1 MNAAST
7 SIELLM
13 RSSREI
19 RRVPVGF
26 AIAATL
32 LTLVAH
38 GEAQPSGNTYSPACL
53 RSGIVPAAPPLVVS
67 GGEVI
72 LEVTV
77 ADDGHVAAVVAPR
90 TTPPFTD
97 VVTRA
102 VREWRFTPARVSTD
116 RQTGPIESKVLVAAV
131 FRRPSLMAPTLEGV
145 PPRTVASPSP
155 GVPFPIAMAE
165 PPFPPAAYG
174 GGVLL
179 VEALIERDGAIGAA
193 VILRSVPPF
202 DEVVRAALRGWKFRP
217 ARLGDEPV
225 PSYAYL
231 LFGFPAPVG

>member
-1 MNAAST
+1 
-7 SIELLM
+7 M
-13 RSSREI
+13 RSTGVI
-19 RRVPVGF
+19 PRVPVGF
-26 AIAATL
+26 AIAAIL

-38 GEAQPSGNTYSPACL
+38 GEPAPPIGNTYSPACL

-72 LEVTV
+72 VEATV
-77 ADDGHVAAVVAPR
+77 ADAGHVTAVTPLR

-102 VREWRFTPARVSTD
+102 VREWRFTPARLSTD
-116 RQTGPIESKVLVAAV
+116 QQTGPIESRVLVAAV
-131 FRRPSLMAPTLEGV
+131 FRRPSLMAPTVEGV
-145 PPRTVASPSP
+145 PPRTLAAPSP
-155 GVPFPIAMAE
+155 AVPFPIAMAE
-165 PPFPPAAYG
+165 PPFPATAYG

-202 DEVVRAALRGWKFRP
+202 DEVVRTTLRGWTFRP